1 VKHLRTADVVVAG
14 TRAHKDG
21 NGIGSLLLG
30 LNDGEGVLHHVG
42 VASSFTAARRAE
54 LVEELAPFRDG
65 ALETHP
71 WRDWAEASAHEG
83 TQRKPGAQSRWT
95 GGKDLSWE
103 PVRIELV
110 AEVAYEHLQGDRFRH
125 TARFQRWRPDREP
138 ASCTYAQLD
147 VPVPAELH
155 DIFGV

>member
-1 VKHLRTADVVVAG
+1 MTPVRWAASARAVTFGPNGHPGGSASFGGAG
-14 TRAHKDG
+14 
-21 NGIGSLLLG
+21 
-30 LNDGEGVLHHVG
+30 
-42 VASSFTAARRAE
+42 RR
-54 LVEELAPFRDG
+54 PPDG
-65 ALETHP
+65 ADPAVPAGGHP
-71 WRDWAEASAHEG
+71 WRDWAEAGSGSGAHESG
-83 TQRKPGAQSRWT
+83 QRKPGAQSRWT
-95 GGKDLSWE
+95 VGKDLSWD
-103 PVRIELV
+103 PLRIELV